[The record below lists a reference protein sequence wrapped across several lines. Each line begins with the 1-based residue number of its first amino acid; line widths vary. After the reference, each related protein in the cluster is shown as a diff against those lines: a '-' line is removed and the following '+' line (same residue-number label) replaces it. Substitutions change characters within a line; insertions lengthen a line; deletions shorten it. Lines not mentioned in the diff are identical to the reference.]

1 MSQNELNEMNTTAG
15 PASSV
20 TFNVD
25 TVIPETTGAVDV
37 SLTEPTL
44 NTGSFQQMIWDALPF
59 LPDVPNEEEVM
70 RDVYQKFSHV
80 DTSQYLRKKEGTG
93 GKTLSYLS
101 WAKAWDIVLSY
112 FPDAQ
117 NDILMFDGKPY
128 WDMGAL
134 GCVVVT
140 AITIHGVR
148 RFMWL
153 PVMDMRNDPIHIDKY
168 KFTRVIKGVER
179 EYETEALDTSN
190 LNKSLMRC
198 LVKNLAMFGLGIN
211 LYNGDDLPDSV
222 KESRKR
228 EEDEQAELMSWVVR
242 VADIAKQKFAGHKAE
257 VQDILIRYADG
268 STNPKDIK
276 DVAACKA
283 AIKELNALKEGK

>member
-20 TFNVD
+20 TFSVD
-25 TVIPETTGAVDV
+25 TVIPETTGTVDV
-37 SLTEPTL
+37 PLTEPTR
-44 NTGSFQQMIWDALPF
+44 NTGSFQQMIRDALPF

-70 RDVYQKFSHV
+70 RDIYQKFSHV
-80 DTSQYLRKKEGTG
+80 DTSRHLRKKESTG

-140 AITIHGVR
+140 AITIRGVR

-153 PVMDMRNDPIHIDKY
+153 PVMDMRNDPIHIDKH

-179 EYETEALDTSN
+179 EFETEALDTSN

-222 KESRKR
+222 RESRKR

-242 VADIAKQKFAGHKAE
+242 VADIAKQKFASHKAE

>member
-70 RDVYQKFSHV
+70 RDIYQKFSHV
-80 DTSQYLRKKEGTG
+80 DTSQYLRKKESTG

-140 AITIHGVR
+140 AITIRGVR

-153 PVMDMRNDPIHIDKY
+153 PVMAMRNDPIHIDKH

-179 EYETEALDTSN
+179 EFETEALDTSN

-222 KESRKR
+222 RESRKR